1 MRLSNLDIDPP
12 GWALGVM
19 LLAGTISI
27 AGVTDF
33 FLSSAGYETL
43 GTLVWAV
50 CYTGALATI
59 WIVWLRDLKLTG
71 PESG

>member
-12 GWALGVM
+12 GWALGVL

-27 AGVTDF
+27 AGLTDF
-33 FLSSAGYETL
+33 LLASAGYETL
-43 GTLVWAV
+43 GTLVWAL
-50 CYTGALATI
+50 CYTGALATV
-59 WIVWLRDLKLTG
+59 WVVWLRDLRLTG